1 MQRFTDLYTALGST
15 TRTAEKV
22 AALDRYFAAAE
33 PADAAWALFFLTG
46 NRLKRLASTALL
58 RDWIAET
65 AGLPLWLV
73 EECYDAVGDLAEAL
87 ALLVP
92 PHQQTAEEPLHEVV
106 ERRML
111 ALKSLT
117 PDVQKQIV
125 QQAWREFSPA
135 QCLVWHK
142 LITGEFRVGVA
153 RTLVVRALASV
164 AHVPPATMAHRLM
177 GDWQPTAASY
187 VALLSGSQS
196 EDPGRPYPFFLAH
209 PLEEPLE
216 WLGDIGD
223 WQAEWKWDGIRAQAI
238 RRAGQLMIW
247 SRGEE
252 LVTDRF
258 PELGCLVEALPEGT
272 VLDGEIL
279 AWQGELPMPFAA
291 LQTRIGRKRLTP
303 KVLAASPVAFM
314 AYDLLEDGGVDVRPL
329 PLGDRRG
336 RLEQLIAGTK
346 CQELRLSPIVA
357 APTWSALEEGWR
369 GSRER
374 LVEGLMLKRRDS
386 AYGVGRPRGA
396 WWKWKISPHT
406 VDAVLIYA
414 QRGHGRRA
422 SLYTDYTFGVWD
434 NGELVPVAKA
444 YSGLTD
450 EEIRD
455 VDSFVR
461 GSTLEKFGPVR
472 VVKPELVFE
481 LHFEGIQASSR
492 HKSGIAVRFP
502 RMARWRRDKKP
513 DEADT
518 LDSLRRLLASLSK
531 PSAGSKPAPGEP
543 PSELQSPV
551 TGTKFGTG

>member
-1 MQRFTDLYTALGST
+1 MQHFTELYLALDST

-22 AALDRYFAAAE
+22 AALVRYFQQAQ

-46 NRLKRLASTALL
+46 NRIKRLVPTGLL

-65 AGLPLWLV
+65 ANLPLWLV
-73 EECYDAVGDLAEAL
+73 EECYDAVGDLAEAV

-92 PHQQTAEEPLHEVV
+92 THDRATSEPLHELV

-111 ALKSLT
+111 SLRSLQ
-117 PDVQKQIV
+117 PDEQTKIV
-125 QQAWREFSPA
+125 QSAWRDLSPA

-164 AHVPPATMAHRLM
+164 ANVPPATMAHRLM
-177 GDWQPTAASY
+177 GDWQPTTQSY
-187 VALLSGSQS
+187 LALLSGGAV

-209 PLEEPLE
+209 PLEQPLDS
-216 WLGDIGD
+216 LGNIAD

-252 LVTDRF
+252 VVTDRF
-258 PELGCLVEALPEGT
+258 PELGCFLRALPDGT

-279 AWQGELPMPFAA
+279 AWRGDQPLPFAA
-291 LQTRIGRKRLTP
+291 LQTRIGRKKLSP
-303 KVLAASPVAFM
+303 KVLQASPVAFM
-314 AYDLLEDGGVDVRPL
+314 AYDLLEDGGVDARSRPL
-329 PLGDRRG
+329 ADRRQL
-336 RLEQLIAGTK
+336 LEELVASAGA
-346 CQELRLSPIVA
+346 CPELRLSPVVA
-357 APTWSALEEGWR
+357 APTWAALEQAWHT
-369 GSRER
+369 SRER

-386 AYGVGRPRGA
+386 PYGVGRGRGV
-396 WWKWKISPHT
+396 WWKWKISPHSI
-406 VDAVLIYA
+406 DAVLIYA

-422 SLYTDYTFGVWD
+422 SLYTDYTFGVWS
-434 NGELVPVAKA
+434 NGQLVPVAKA

-450 EEIRD
+450 EEIHQ

-461 GSTLEKFGPVR
+461 RNTLEKHGPFR

-502 RMARWRRDKKP
+502 RMNRWRHDKRP

-518 LDSLRRLLASLSK
+518 LDSLKRLLASSSL
-531 PSAGSKPAPGEP
+531 AGSKLASGALPLDG
-543 PSELQSPV
+543 PSPDL
-551 TGTKFGTG
+551 

>member
-1 MQRFTDLYTALGST
+1 MQRFTELYLALDST

-22 AALDRYFAAAE
+22 AALVRYFQQAQA
-33 PADAAWALFFLTG
+33 ADAAWALFFLTG
-46 NRLKRLASTALL
+46 NRIKRLVPTRLL

-73 EECYDAVGDLAEAL
+73 EECYDAVGDLAEAV

-92 PHQQTAEEPLHEVV
+92 MHDRATSERLHELV

-111 ALKSLT
+111 SLRSLE
-117 PDVQKQIV
+117 PDEQKKIV
-125 QQAWREFSPA
+125 QSAWRDLSPA

-153 RTLVVRALASV
+153 RTLVVRALATV
-164 AHVPPATMAHRLM
+164 ASVPPPTMAHRLM
-177 GDWQPTAASY
+177 GDWQPTPESY
-187 VALLSGSQS
+187 LALLSGGASQ
-196 EDPGRPYPFFLAH
+196 DPGRPYPFFLAH
-209 PLEEPLE
+209 PLEQPLDS
-216 WLGDIGD
+216 LGDIAD

-252 LVTDRF
+252 VVTDRF
-258 PELGCLVEALPEGT
+258 PELSCFMKVLPDGT

-279 AWQGELPMPFAA
+279 AWRGEEPLPFAA
-291 LQTRIGRKRLTP
+291 LQTRIGRKKLTP
-303 KVLAASPVAFM
+303 KVLEASPVAFM
-314 AYDLLEDGGVDVRPL
+314 AYDLLEDRGADFRDSPL
-329 PLGDRRG
+329 AERRQ
-336 RLEQLIAGTK
+336 RLEQLIADAGA
-346 CQELRLSPIVA
+346 CPELRLSPVVV
-357 APTWSALEEGWR
+357 APTWATLEQAWHT
-369 GSRER
+369 SRER

-386 AYGVGRPRGA
+386 AYGVGRPRGV
-396 WWKWKISPHT
+396 WWKWKVSPHSI
-406 VDAVLIYA
+406 DAVLIYA

-422 SLYTDYTFGVWD
+422 SRYTDYTFGVWS
-434 NGELVPVAKA
+434 NGQLVPVAKA

-450 EEIRD
+450 EEIHQ
-455 VDSFVR
+455 VDAFVR
-461 GSTLEKFGPVR
+461 RNTLEKHGPVR

-502 RMARWRRDKKP
+502 RMARWRHDKRP

-518 LDSLRRLLASLSK
+518 LDSLKRLLTTSSL
-531 PSAGSKPAPGEP
+531 AGSKLASGAAPADFP
-543 PSELQSPV
+543 LQE
-551 TGTKFGTG
+551 TGTKFGPG

>member
-1 MQRFTDLYTALGST
+1 MQRFTELYFALDQT

-22 AALDRYFAAAE
+22 AALVRYFSDAE

-46 NRLKRLASTALL
+46 NRIKRLISTGLL
-58 RDWIAET
+58 RDWICVT
-65 AGLPLWLV
+65 ARLPMWLV
-73 EECYDAVGDLAEAL
+73 EECYDAVGDFAETM

-92 PHQQTAEEPLHEVV
+92 PHAGTSQEPLHKLV

-111 ALKSLT
+111 ALRTL
-117 PDVQKQIV
+117 PPE
-125 QQAWREFSPA
+125 QQEEIIQAAWHELSPR

-153 RTLVVRALASV
+153 RTLVVRALATV
-164 AHVPPATMAHRLM
+164 AKIPPATMAHRLM
-177 GDWQPTAASY
+177 GDWQPTAESY
-187 VALLSGSQS
+187 LALLSGSEHS
-196 EDPGRPYPFFLAH
+196 DPGRPYPFFLAH
-209 PLEEPLE
+209 PLEEPLTS
-216 WLGDIGD
+216 LGEIAD
-223 WQAEWKWDGIRAQAI
+223 WQSEWKWDGIRAQAI
-238 RRAGQLMIW
+238 RRAGQLLIW

-258 PELGCLVEALPEGT
+258 PELDCLREVLPDGT

-279 AWQGELPMPFAA
+279 AWQGDQPLPFAA

-303 KVLAASPVAFM
+303 KVLQASPVVFM
-314 AYDLLEDGGVDVRPL
+314 AYDLLEERGEDVRSL
-329 PLGDRRG
+329 PLSERRPQLE
-336 RLEQLIAGTK
+336 RLAMAVGGCEQ
-346 CQELRLSPIVA
+346 LRLSPLVA
-357 APTWSALEEGWR
+357 APNWEALEEAWK

-374 LVEGLMLKRRDS
+374 FVEGLMLKRRDS

-396 WWKWKISPHT
+396 WWKWKISPHS

-434 NGELVPVAKA
+434 SGQLVPVAKA

-450 EEIRD
+450 EEIRE
-455 VDSFVR
+455 VDAFVR
-461 GSTLEKFGPVR
+461 RNSLEKHGPVR

-481 LHFEGIQASSR
+481 LHFEGIQASTR
-492 HKSGIAVRFP
+492 HNSGLAVRFP

-518 LDSLRRLLASLSK
+518 LESLRRLLMGQASRVL
-531 PSAGSKPAPGEP
+531 
-543 PSELQSPV
+543 
-551 TGTKFGTG
+551 